1 MCFDDGFDGPE
12 PYEDDLQTFSD
23 NEAWKDAQ
31 ADMAEDEE
39 PLRASITLSA
49 DELVEADR
57 LLALADRVEHP
68 KDGLDVLMSW
78 TAQFE
83 DGCQV
88 DLRVLNANGGPFL
101 DVVLFDH
108 DGCEIGLEE
117 GDAPILGEHAFS
129 GYTLT
134 VEREAE

>member
-1 MCFDDGFDGPE
+1 MSFDDDFDGPE

-23 NEAWKDAQ
+23 NQAWEDAQ
-31 ADMAEDEE
+31 ADMAEEEE

-49 DELVEADR
+49 AELAEAGR
-57 LLALADRVEHP
+57 LLALTDRMEHP

-88 DLRVLNANGGPFL
+88 DLKVVNAADGPYL
-101 DVVLFDH
+101 DVVLFDQ

-134 VEREAE
+134 VEGEAE

>member
-1 MCFDDGFDGPE
+1 MSFDDDFDGPE

-23 NEAWKDAQ
+23 NQAWEDAQ
-31 ADMAEDEE
+31 ADM
-39 PLRASITLSA
+39 
-49 DELVEADR
+49 
-57 LLALADRVEHP
+57 
-68 KDGLDVLMSW
+68 LMSW

-88 DLRVLNANGGPFL
+88 DLKVVNAADGPYL
-101 DVVLFDH
+101 DVVLFDQ

-134 VEREAE
+134 VEGEAE